1 MAGGFLGSWLVD
13 HTRRWHAVLS
23 AYLALQGL
31 AFVGFTYVRSF
42 GGLLGVSLAWGV
54 TSTLSSIATQAAM
67 TWLWGE
73 RAAAWLQ
80 FNNSTFGLGA
90 LLAPALVSLDL
101 GRSGSFH
108 NAYY

>member
-54 TSTLSSIATQAAM
+54 TSALSSI
-67 TWLWGE
+67 
-73 RAAAWLQ
+73 
-80 FNNSTFGLGA
+80 NNSAFGLGA